1 MKWDQ
6 IREGA
11 IWLEQRKTKAKLR
24 IELVGKLAEVVER
37 IKARGSRDLTI
48 LTDPKEQLLKPFGY
62 FRSHFDK
69 ARNKAEKEAKELG
82 FSLNAFNFGSF
93 VQKPLRILKACLKP
107 ENYWDTPRKK

>member
-1 MKWDQ
+1 MGPDP
-6 IREGA
+6 RGCYLVRA
-11 IWLEQRKTKAKLR
+11 TKTKAKLR
-24 IELVGKLAEVVER
+24 IELVGELAEVFER
-37 IKARGSRDLTI
+37 IKSPGSRGLTI